1 MVVVP
6 PEAGSERSLDGE
18 APWLAATDPLRCGA
32 LKLPRLQSRL
42 ARDLSRSAT
51 PLTLAR
57 GVVAAGVL
65 VLILIG
71 GLVHFRADTVEH
83 RWPPS
88 SADSI
93 EAWLR
98 HMTVTRAVPAPPVP
112 GLSTFD
118 WPEGL

>member
-32 LKLPRLQSRL
+32 LRLPRLQSRL
-42 ARDLSRSAT
+42 ARDLSWRRAAAPST
-51 PLTLAR
+51 FAR
-57 GVVAAGVL
+57 AVAAAGVL

-98 HMTVTRAVPAPPVP
+98 HMTVTRAVPAPP
-112 GLSTFD
+112 STRD
-118 WPEGL
+118 GPEGL